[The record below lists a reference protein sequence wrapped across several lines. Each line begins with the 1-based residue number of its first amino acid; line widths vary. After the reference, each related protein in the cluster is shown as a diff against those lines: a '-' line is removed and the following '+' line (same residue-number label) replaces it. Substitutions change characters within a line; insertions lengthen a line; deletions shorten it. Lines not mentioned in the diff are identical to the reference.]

1 MQVSRRGFAAG
12 AAIGGGL
19 IVAWWLFP
27 RNYPNPLKPAE
38 GEHAFDAWLKIADDG
53 VVTVAVPQ
61 LEMGQGITTLLP
73 QIVAQELG
81 ADWRQIAVEPAA
93 ISGAYPN
100 LPLAKRWQSLW
111 DPYTTG
117 LSEMSDDYL
126 AHRFATG
133 ERFTATADGTSIA
146 AYEGACRHAAA
157 TARAMLAMEAASD
170 WGGSWEDCKVENGVV
185 TLGENSA
192 TFGDLAKGAS
202 RWSPPDPPPLR
213 AQRPGEGA
221 QEESTDE
228 EAEDAAAI
236 PFPRIDLPSKVDG
249 TFQFAGDVRLPGMVY
264 ASVRHGPNDASTLEE
279 FNADAAA
286 KVKGLV
292 GVVKGK
298 RWLAAAAE
306 TWWSAERALDAMEP
320 EFATASPV
328 DSDDMVGRIDTVLT
342 GGKSFIMAETGF
354 GAEGMERFD
363 FARKYEVDPAFAVP
377 LETATAT
384 ARYDGGRLELWMA
397 SQAPEQARK
406 AAASAIGIS
415 VEDVALYP
423 MPAGGSFDARLEHD
437 HAIEIALIAYELEK
451 PVQVVW
457 SRRDELIRSRPRCPA
472 YMLLGAQISQDG
484 EGALDGL
491 RFRIAG
497 PPANVEFGR
506 RLFGD
511 RTTTAAIEASKG
523 TRDPLAIEGAVPP
536 YAIPSLIVEHAPVEI
551 GLPVGR
557 VRGNAHT
564 YTCFAMESFIDEVA
578 RANDRE
584 PMSYRIGLLSDD
596 IRMANCLQR
605 AAQLA
610 EWDGG
615 VDQSGQGLACHR
627 IGDAT
632 TGARIACVATARQGE
647 GGVRVTKISAAVDIG
662 RLLNADIARQQIE
675 GGLVFGI
682 ATALGSAWRYRDGL
696 PSALDLASLGLP
708 ILEECPEIVVGFMPS
723 EAPPADPGELG
734 AVVAPPAIAN
744 ALFSATGLRLRRLP
758 LLSDGI

>member
-19 IVAWWLFP
+19 LVAWWLFP
-27 RNYPNPLKPAE
+27 RSHLNPLEPAE
-38 GEHAFDAWLKIADDG
+38 GEHAFDAWLKIAEDG

-111 DPYTTG
+111 DPYTSG

-157 TARAMLAMEAASD
+157 TARALLAKEAASQWD
-170 WGGSWEDCKVENGVV
+170 GAWEDCKVARGVV

-192 TFGDLAKGAS
+192 TFGDLAKGAT
-202 RWSPPDPPPLR
+202 RWAPPDPAPLR
-213 AQRPGEGA
+213 AQPPGEA
-221 QEESTDE
+221 AREQDTKEPE
-228 EAEDAAAI
+228 EATEATI
-236 PFPRIDLPSKVDG
+236 LFPRIDLPSKVDG

-264 ASVRHGPNDASTLEE
+264 ASVRHGPNDGSTLED
-279 FNADAAA
+279 FDAAA
-286 KVKGLV
+286 AARVTGLV
-292 GVVKGK
+292 GVVKSK

-306 TWWSAERALDAMEP
+306 TWWSAERALDAMNP
-320 EFATASPV
+320 EFTTASPV
-328 DSDDMVGRIDTVLT
+328 DSGDMVGRIDTVLT
-342 GGKSFIMAETGF
+342 GGLSYIMAETGF
-354 GAEGMERFD
+354 GAEGIERFD

-384 ARYDGGRLELWMA
+384 ARFYDGRLDLWMA

-406 AAASAIGIS
+406 AAASAIGLS

-451 PVQVVW
+451 PVQVSW
-457 SRRDELIRSRPRCPA
+457 SRRDELIRARPRCPA

-491 RFRIAG
+491 RFRIAA
-497 PPANVEFGR
+497 PPANLEFGQ

-511 RTTTAAIEASKG
+511 LTTTAAIEASKDK
-523 TRDPLAIEGAVPP
+523 RDPLACEGAVPP
-536 YAIPSLIVEHAPVEI
+536 YAIPSLIVEHAPVDI

-557 VRGNAHT
+557 VRGNSHT

-584 PMSYRIGLLSDD
+584 PMSYRIGLLSND

-610 EWDGG
+610 GWDGG
-615 VDQSGQGLACHR
+615 SIKAGKDWLVTASAMRPQ
-627 IGDAT
+627 
-632 TGARIACVATARQGE
+632 ARGSRASQPRFKA
-647 GGVRVTKISAAVDIG
+647 KAAF
-662 RLLNADIARQQIE
+662 A
-675 GGLVFGI
+675 
-682 ATALGSAWRYRDGL
+682 
-696 PSALDLASLGLP
+696 
-708 ILEECPEIVVGFMPS
+708 
-723 EAPPADPGELG
+723 
-734 AVVAPPAIAN
+734 
-744 ALFSATGLRLRRLP
+744 
-758 LLSDGI
+758 